1 MHKREVCAKSSFV
14 LIGIPTETIKD
25 RQWNVPFFS
34 YYILPY
40 VDKICSGKSRQRII
54 LLSLSLPPWLFH
66 WGRLRKWGY
75 CLKFR
80 LRKDFKTLNYYAL
93 IVMISIW
100 QTARLVHML
109 WIISLQFHKGISSLF
124 KIQTLLYDIVYK

>member
-14 LIGIPTETIKD
+14 LIGIHTGTYRIDNEMFH
-25 RQWNVPFFS
+25 FFP

-40 VDKICSGKSRQRII
+40 VALICSGKSGQRII

-93 IVMISIW
+93 IVMISI
-100 QTARLVHML
+100 
-109 WIISLQFHKGISSLF
+109 
-124 KIQTLLYDIVYK
+124 